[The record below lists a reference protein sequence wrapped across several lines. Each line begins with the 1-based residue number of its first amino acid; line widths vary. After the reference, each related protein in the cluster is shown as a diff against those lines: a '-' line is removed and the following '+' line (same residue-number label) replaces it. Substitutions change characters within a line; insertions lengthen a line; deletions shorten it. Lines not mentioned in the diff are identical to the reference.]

1 MIYLPSMAGNREG
14 WEWDMPQL
22 GNAVRRQ
29 PIWTVTVRGSPRIQ
43 RSPSMTEPILTNT
56 SAALEITGLQKTYK
70 NGSMALRGIDLRVWP
85 GEFFA
90 LLGPNGAGKTTTIG
104 ILTSLVNKTA
114 GSIRIFGID
123 HEKKTADARALMG
136 VVPQEVNFNLFEKV
150 GDIILNQAGY
160 YGIAR
165 TEAQPRCQMLVEA
178 LHLTPYQHQMARTL
192 SGGFKRRLM
201 IARALIHNPRL
212 LILDEPTAG
221 VDVEMRH
228 ETWQFLRELNASGTT
243 IILTTHYLEEA
254 ELLCNRLA
262 IIHHGEIVA
271 QGNKKSLLE
280 MMSHQ
285 TYLLD
290 LTTPIT
296 ILPDL
301 GLPRVRLVDPE
312 QVEVAIAQNED
323 LNQVFR
329 ALDAHGIRVQS
340 LRNKSNRLEELFLA
354 LTGRTP

>member
-1 MIYLPSMAGNREG
+1 MTPSITK
-14 WEWDMPQL
+14 
-22 GNAVRRQ
+22 NA
-29 PIWTVTVRGSPRIQ
+29 
-43 RSPSMTEPILTNT
+43 L
-56 SAALEITGLQKTYK
+56 AALEITGLRKTYK
-70 NGSMALRGIDLRVWP
+70 NGRTALQGIDLSVLP

-104 ILTSLVNKTA
+104 ILTSLVNRTA

-136 VVPQEVNFNLFEKV
+136 VVPQEINFNLFEKV
-150 GDIILNQAGY
+150 EDIILNQAGY
-160 YGIAR
+160 YGISR
-165 TEAQPRCQMLVEA
+165 TEAQPRCQMLLESLDLV
-178 LHLTPYQHQMARTL
+178 PYQNQMARIL

-271 QGNKKSLLE
+271 QGSKKSLLE
-280 MMSHQ
+280 MMTHQ

-290 LTTPIT
+290 LAAPLAT
-296 ILPDL
+296 LPDL
-301 GLPRVRLVDPE
+301 GLPRVRLIDPE
-312 QVEVAIAQNED
+312 QLEVAIAQNED
-323 LNQVFR
+323 LNLIFR
-329 ALDAHGIRVQS
+329 VLERHGIRVQS
-340 LRNKSNRLEELFLA
+340 LRNKSNRLEELFLH

>member
-1 MIYLPSMAGNREG
+1 MTAS
-14 WEWDMPQL
+14 
-22 GNAVRRQ
+22 
-29 PIWTVTVRGSPRIQ
+29 TVTPT
-43 RSPSMTEPILTNT
+43 P
-56 SAALEITGLQKTYK
+56 AALEISGLRKIYK
-70 NGSMALRGIDLRVWP
+70 NGRTALRGIDLRVLP

-104 ILTSLVNKTA
+104 ILTSLVNRTA
-114 GSIRIFGID
+114 GTIRIFGID
-123 HEKKTADARALMG
+123 HEKKTADARAQMG
-136 VVPQEVNFNLFEKV
+136 VVPQEVNCNLFEKV
-150 GDIILNQAGY
+150 EDIILNQAGY
-160 YGIAR
+160 YGIPRPEAR
-165 TEAQPRCQMLVEA
+165 PRCRMLLES
-178 LHLTPYQHQMARTL
+178 LDLTPYRNQMARTL

-271 QGNKKSLLE
+271 QGSKRSLLE
-280 MMSHQ
+280 MMSYQ

-290 LTTPIT
+290 LATPLAA
-296 ILPDL
+296 LPDL
-301 GLPRVRLVDPE
+301 GLPRIRLVDPE
-312 QVEVAIAQNED
+312 QIEVAITQEEN
-323 LNQVFR
+323 LNQVFQ
-329 ALDAHGIRVQS
+329 ALDSHGIRVQS
-340 LRNKSNRLEELFLA
+340 LRNKSNRLEELFLH
-354 LTGRTP
+354 LTGKTP